1 MWHTYRL
8 IGDNF
13 CFNVEVYVMSVD
25 LKQWD
30 TALLFTYLQVQV
42 GWDCFQTNKADR
54 NYIFPSCWQWKTI
67 FVYNRCFYQAF
78 LQNYV
83 FFNNSSLS
91 TNIGNVICLRSTI
104 QRRVRW
110 GVINTISLVIRVK
123 AGSQHFIQFYQPL
136 LLDKRELLSW
146 KL

>member
-1 MWHTYRL
+1 MWHTKVITFVQRRGL
-8 IGDNF
+8 
-13 CFNVEVYVMSVD
+13 CYVSQPKTVGHCSSIYSLTGSSV
-25 LKQWD
+25 
-30 TALLFTYLQVQV
+30 
-42 GWDCFQTNKADR
+42 GSECFQTNKQSWLQKLH
-54 NYIFPSCWQWKTI
+54 FSLLWQWKTI

-83 FFNNSSLS
+83 FFNNSSLG